1 MDLSFFRRAEQR
13 FAGRLDV
20 ALDYG
25 LLVAMLRAHQL
36 TTPAACAEALGV
48 TEPKVEDPLAE
59 LLLGGNGWRRAV
71 VAQRG
76 CFNPA
81 YARQQSVN

>member
-36 TTPAACAEALGV
+36 TTLAACAEAQGAAGSRL
-48 TEPKVEDPLAE
+48 ENPLAE
-59 LLLGGNGWRRAV
+59 LLLGGSGWRHAV
-71 VAQRG
+71 AAQQG

-81 YARQQSVN
+81 YARQRSVN

>member
-36 TTPAACAEALGV
+36 STPAACAEARGAV
-48 TEPKVEDPLAE
+48 APRIECPLAE
-59 LLLGGNGWRRAV
+59 LLLGGDGWRQAV
-71 VAQRG
+71 AAQQG